1 MTELSNR
8 LRLKCVIIIVPPLVH
23 PRRAKCFALCFTMPV
38 FAEELEYREKRKFF
52 FPPPT
57 VSPGWEV
64 DSLWTHRKRQT
75 GVQNRVELY
84 CEIHQ

>member
-1 MTELSNR
+1 
-8 LRLKCVIIIVPPLVH
+8 
-23 PRRAKCFALCFTMPV
+23 MPV
-38 FAEELEYREKRKFF
+38 FAEELEYREKLIFF
-52 FPPPT
+52 SPPI
-57 VSPGWEV
+57 SPGWEV